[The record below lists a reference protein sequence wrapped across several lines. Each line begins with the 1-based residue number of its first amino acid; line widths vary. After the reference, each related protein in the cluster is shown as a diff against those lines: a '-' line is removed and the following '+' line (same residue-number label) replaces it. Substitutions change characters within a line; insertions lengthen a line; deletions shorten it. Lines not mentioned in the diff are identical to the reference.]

1 MSSSTTPQ
9 PQPESPAKRLRAM
22 ADEMA
27 DIAAELDYF
36 GGLSRKSKAGRDLA
50 DICILIHHI
59 VADLQAEN
67 PTN

>member
-1 MSSSTTPQ
+1 MSSNTAPQ

-36 GGLSRKSKAGRDLA
+36 GGLSKKSQVGRDLA
-50 DICILIHHI
+50 DICILIHQI
-59 VADLQAEN
+59 AADLQAEN
-67 PTN
+67 SPN

>member
-1 MSSSTTPQ
+1 MSSTAPP

-36 GGLSRKSKAGRDLA
+36 GGFSKKSQAGRDLA
-50 DICILIHHI
+50 DICILIHQ
-59 VADLQAEN
+59 VSADIEAEN
-67 PTN
+67 HPK